1 MVKLSCA
8 VAKKENLFFLFIVLI
23 FVTYSHRVV
32 ENNLVLNSL
41 YFYKNEMAGLVV
53 IDYNLNS
60 LNTYITSGL
69 LGHLIVMAINKLA
82 FSSIIVPTL
91 IAISNFALAK
101 ILFSQIRYF
110 FAQSFSFLLL
120 LIILLTPLSGEIRS
134 NLNFFRRGDM
144 YGLLFASFPY
154 PQIVLIGL
162 ILVLNFFFQHRNSL
176 SFPTKHASVICV
188 LTFSIHPFLFFF
200 FICCLV
206 LHVKFLKSR
215 GLGHL
220 ESKKAKLFTL
230 ALPSLL
236 LLYLILSILV
246 SPEDLLGTLTFDFGF
261 QFNSFEFFFY
271 MLLPVSCLVFAL
283 FFINVSLYEL
293 VMRFYPILVLF
304 SVELTLMLFSFFS
317 DKDFTVFLRFNGL
330 SQVAHILYYIPAIYV
345 LVSFE
350 KRQRIKLIYFDEVGR
365 ISNSVIT
372 KLLPVIS
379 IFLTLIV
386 VATTVVHNWPIVKKP
401 SNCSQIEFLKSAWQ
415 KGSSGVNSK
424 EMVYA
429 GLLSIRESVMDSE
442 EFTRFMEQPLYVS
455 SSTTYEKG
463 LCDLQGI
470 GFLVLNDFNFSYEAV
485 HRARTVSLDVEERV
499 IREQS

>member
-1 MVKLSCA
+1 MVKLNSA

-23 FVTYSHRVV
+23 LAIYSHRVV
-32 ENNLVLNSL
+32 EDNLVLNPL
-41 YFYKNEMAGLVV
+41 YFYKNEMAGLVLV
-53 IDYNLNS
+53 DYNLNS
-60 LNTYITSGL
+60 LNTYIASGL
-69 LGHLIVMAINKLA
+69 LGHLIVMAIDKLA

-91 IAISNFALAK
+91 IAISTFTLAK

-110 FAQSFSFLLL
+110 FAQSLSFLLL
-120 LIILLTPLSGEIRS
+120 LIILFTPLSGEIRN

-162 ILVLNFFFQHRNSL
+162 ILVLNFYFQHRNSL
-176 SFPTKHASVICV
+176 SFPTKRALVVCV

-200 FICCLV
+200 FMCCLV

-215 GLGHL
+215 GLGLL
-220 ESKKAKLFTL
+220 ESKKARLFLL
-230 ALPSLL
+230 ALPSFL
-236 LLYLILSILV
+236 LLYSILSILIG
-246 SPEDLLGTLTFDFGF
+246 PEDLLGTLTFDFVF

-271 MLLPVSCLVFAL
+271 MLLPVSSLVFAL
-283 FFINVSLYEL
+283 LFINVSLYEL

-304 SVELTLMLFSFFS
+304 SMELTLILFSFLS

-350 KRQRIKLIYFDEVGR
+350 KRQRIKFIYFDEVGG
-365 ISNSVIT
+365 ISNFVIT
-372 KLLPVIS
+372 KFLPVIS
-379 IFLTLIV
+379 LFLTLII
-386 VATTVVHNWPIVKKP
+386 VATTVVHNWPIVEKP
-401 SNCSQIEFLKSAWQ
+401 NNCSQIDFLKSAWQ
-415 KGSSGVNSK
+415 KGSPGVNSK
-424 EMVYA
+424 ATVYA
-429 GLLSIRESVMDSE
+429 ELLSIRKSVMDSE
-442 EFTRFMEQPLYVS
+442 EFARFMEQPLYVS
-455 SSTTYEKG
+455 SGTTYERG

-470 GFLVLNDFNFSYEAV
+470 GFLVLNGFNFSYEAV
-485 HRARTVSLDVEERV
+485 NRAKTVSLDVEERV